1 MVLYIILPNLF
12 SKFTSFRY
20 LDLSIIDKIRDDNN
34 DSLQIYKHNL
44 VLLGLMMLTRNWQ
57 IYNIVNDLYSIYS
70 FSDKHDTKID
80 KIFIKINKLDKY
92 QSIKKDYL

>member
-1 MVLYIILPNLF
+1 MIH
-12 SKFTSFRY
+12 
-20 LDLSIIDKIRDDNN
+20 
-34 DSLQIYKHNL
+34 YKHIL
-44 VLLGLMMLTRNWQ
+44 FLLGLMMLARNWQ

-92 QSIKKDYL
+92 QSIKKIIYDKYSNQNSKYINIDVDFEILIY